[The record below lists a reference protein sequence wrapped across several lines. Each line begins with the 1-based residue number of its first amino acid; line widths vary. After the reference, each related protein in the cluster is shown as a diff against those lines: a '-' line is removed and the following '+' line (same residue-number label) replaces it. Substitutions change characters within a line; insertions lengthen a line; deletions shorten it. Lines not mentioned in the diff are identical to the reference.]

1 MPPVLVTE
9 TVRLRHIFVFI
20 VFAAVLSVVSSCRDD
35 GRARGV
41 LRLADSL
48 MEERADSAL
57 AVLRRDSAMFVDAG
71 EDVRMAYVLLKS
83 EAEDKCYVRHTS
95 DSAMLPVAEYF
106 ARHGEPRQSVR
117 AWYVLGRFYC
127 DLRLYG
133 HALTAFDNA
142 LTIDAGDDSV
152 ACRYKARAC
161 TWTGAVYEERNLY
174 GNALRYNKLSYKYAK
189 KADVPSVEVYSLRD
203 IGRSYSYLKRNNIAI
218 PYYIKAATKAKAL
231 NDAYLYNMV
240 MEELAA
246 IYQEEG
252 RIDDMRKALSAP
264 FKNKFD
270 ADLAAHYFILS
281 GYYEAIGQLDSAIY
295 YNKLGMPYAETN
307 IKMNVA
313 LDLARL
319 YERTGNKS
327 AAMKYYKKYVAYADT
342 VAQNEVVED
351 ADFLA
356 HVERIIDTE
365 RENVA
370 LEGSKR
376 RLTLLLS
383 VIIFMILAVLFA
395 AAKYYGNVKRRI
407 REQQERVKDYLRQ
420 RREREAQSLKR
431 NEARIAELEGELSS
445 SAKELSD
452 MRKKLMQSE
461 MEIQANRNEQMKLK
475 MIHRGLLE
483 ADFVETEVYKLYHNP
498 HSYPTLAEYRRLE
511 AALNIAYDKF
521 TQRLKEFYPRITE
534 NEMWICCMVKI
545 GLTSKEICSK
555 SAYDKH
561 SLGMAKHRLY
571 GKMFRTKG
579 SSKDLDNFIKEF

>member
-1 MPPVLVTE
+1 ML
-9 TVRLRHIFVFI
+9 FVA
-20 VFAAVLSVVSSCRDD
+20 VVAAFVSCRDD
-35 GRARGV
+35 GRAEGV
-41 LRLADSL
+41 LRLVDSL

-71 EDVRMAYVLLKS
+71 EDVRMTYVLLKS

-106 ARHGEPRQSVR
+106 AGHGEPRQSVR

-133 HALTAFDNA
+133 HALAAFDKA
-142 LTIDAGDDSV
+142 VAVDAGNDPV

-161 TWTGAVYEERNLY
+161 TWAGSVYEDRELY
-174 GNALRYNKLSYKYAK
+174 DKALRYNKLSYEYAK
-189 KADVPSVEVYSLRD
+189 KADVSSVEVYSLRD
-203 IGRSYSYLKRNNIAI
+203 VGRSYSDLKRNDIAI
-218 PYYIKAATKAKAL
+218 PYYIQAAEKAKAM
-231 NDAYLYNMV
+231 NDTYLYNMV

-252 RIDDMRKALSAP
+252 RIGDMRKALSAP
-264 FKNKFD
+264 FENRYD

-281 GYYEAIGQLDSAIY
+281 GYYDAVAQLDSAIY
-295 YNKLGMPYAETN
+295 YNKLGMPYADPE
-307 IKMNVA
+307 IKMDVA
-313 LDLARL
+313 LDLAHL
-319 YERTGNKS
+319 YERAGNKS